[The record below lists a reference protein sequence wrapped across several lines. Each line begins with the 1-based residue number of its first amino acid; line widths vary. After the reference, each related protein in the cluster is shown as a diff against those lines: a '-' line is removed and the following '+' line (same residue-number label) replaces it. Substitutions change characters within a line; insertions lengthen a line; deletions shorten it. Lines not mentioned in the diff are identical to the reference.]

1 MADYPVRINAT
12 GVERKMRHP
21 FELLKDRRG
30 ATVVEYGLILAL
42 IFLAM
47 IGGVVAVGTVTSGMW
62 NNVSSEVR
70 NNT

>member
-1 MADYPVRINAT
+1 
-12 GVERKMRHP
+12 MRHL
-21 FELLKDRRG
+21 FEISKDERG

-47 IGGVVAVGTVTSGMW
+47 MGGVVAVGQVTSGMW

-70 NNT
+70 NNS

>member
-1 MADYPVRINAT
+1 
-12 GVERKMRHP
+12 MRHL
-21 FELLKDRRG
+21 FGIAKDQKG

-47 IGGVVAVGTVTSGMW
+47 IGGVVAVGQVTSSMW

-70 NNT
+70 NNS

>member
-1 MADYPVRINAT
+1 
-12 GVERKMRHP
+12 MRHP
-21 FELLKDRRG
+21 FEILKDRRG

-47 IGGVVAVGTVTSGMW
+47 IGGVVAVGSVTSGMW

-70 NNT
+70 NNS

>member
-1 MADYPVRINAT
+1 VVHYPGPINAR
-12 GVERKMRHP
+12 GGAMRRL
-21 FELLKDRRG
+21 FQLCKDQKG

-47 IGGVVAVGTVTSGMW
+47 IGGVVAVGTVTSEMW